1 MYVDLADTLT
11 AKLVGP
17 THDIWHQAT
26 EKRGNENDELSACV
40 EQDTLTDEM
49 VGLAAQMRRNAAE
62 MESAVKER
70 GRLLNSAETTLD
82 GNLDATQRAVR
93 DSRVIRTRRATN
105 ALPYGVHFTDSDK
118 QMLPASRVATYPSMC
133 CARPKPRR
141 K

>member
-1 MYVDLADTLT
+1 MTPFKLKPRHTNCVVVQTHSVASHGDTDTLT
-11 AKLVGP
+11 AELVGLAD
-17 THDIWHQAT
+17 DIRHQAT
-26 EKRGNENDELSACV
+26 KKRGKESDKLYACG

-105 ALPYGVHFTDSDK
+105 LHCRMVCT
-118 QMLPASRVATYPSMC
+118 
-133 CARPKPRR
+133 
-141 K
+141 